1 MGISHLA
8 EKETSSL
15 YRVKGV
21 AKIGPP
27 NTCAPRVHVANT

>member
-8 EKETSSL
+8 EKEASSL

-27 NTCAPRVHVANT
+27 NTCTPHVHVAR